1 MLYSMKHENQPRRLA
16 TSQVQITKSLDETLE
31 LGEKLA
37 QNFKFHVIG
46 LNGELG
52 SGKTAITKGIG
63 NYFGIKNITSPT
75 FVVMKIYEPLKNNSK
90 IKNIVHIDCYRL
102 ETYDALLDIGLMDYI
117 NDDKNLIIIEWAD
130 KISDYLPKDTIY
142 VNFKLGNNEN
152 ERIIEL

>member
-1 MLYSMKHENQPRRLA
+1 MVKY
-16 TSQVQITKSLDETLE
+16 ITKSLDETIS

-37 QNFKFHVIG
+37 QNFKSNVVG

-75 FVVMKIYEPLKNNSK
+75 FVVMKIYKTLKNNSK
-90 IKNIVHIDCYRL
+90 IKNLVHIDCYRL

-117 NDDKNLIIIEWAD
+117 NDEKNLIIIEWAN
-130 KISDYLPKDTIY
+130 KISDYLPKQTIY
-142 VNFKLGNNEN
+142 VNFKLANNEN
-152 ERIIEL
+152 ERIIEM

>member
-1 MLYSMKHENQPRRLA
+1 MKSIKTQSLQETYS
-16 TSQVQITKSLDETLE
+16 

-37 QNFKFHVIG
+37 KNFNFHVIG

-75 FVVMKIYEPLKNNSK
+75 FVVMKVYKTLKNNKK

-102 ETYDALLDIGLMDYI
+102 ENYDALLDIGLMDYI

-130 KISDYLPKDTIY
+130 KISDYLPKQTIY
-142 VNFKLGNNEN
+142 VNFKLGENEN
-152 ERIIEL
+152 ERIIEV

>member
-1 MLYSMKHENQPRRLA
+1 MLYSMKLKNQPGGLDTRR
-16 TSQVQITKSLDETLE
+16 VQTTRSLKETLS

-37 QNFKFHVIG
+37 KDFNFHIVG

-63 NYFGIKNITSPT
+63 NYFGIDNITSPT
-75 FVVMKIYEPLKNNSK
+75 FVVMKVYKTLKNNSK
-90 IKNIVHIDCYRL
+90 IKNLVHIDCYRL
-102 ETYDALLDIGLMDYI
+102 ETYEALLDIGLEDYI

-142 VNFKLGNNEN
+142 VNFKLGNNED
-152 ERIIEL
+152 ERIIEY